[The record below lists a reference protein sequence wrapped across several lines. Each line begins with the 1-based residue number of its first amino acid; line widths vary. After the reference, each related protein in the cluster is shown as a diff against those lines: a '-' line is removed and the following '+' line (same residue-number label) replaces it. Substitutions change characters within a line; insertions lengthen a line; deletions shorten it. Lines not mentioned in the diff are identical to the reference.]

1 MHVGKVLQP
10 HLMYIILPNF
20 KFTLTYIVKILMLEN
35 DTLLQLLNKLCTY
48 VSGKPQS
55 TTL

>member
-35 DTLLQLLNKLCTY
+35 DTDITAATEQTMY
-48 VSGKPQS
+48 VRIW
-55 TTL
+55 